1 MIGKEKCN
9 FLKGI
14 RKRMAEANGIP
25 YEPRECT
32 YEGDCTGTCPFCE
45 KEAADLMAELKK
57 REAEGVE
64 IEKGVFCIEDEEK
77 WIQPYEDQTKRIEDR
92 NRQTGWQALVNEY
105 TPPGGIVSSSKT
117 DPFNGPYNPLV
128 TEKELNEMLCFIH
141 EQEKP
146 LLGDVRFT
154 YSSLSDDEDETRV
167 LLQEEEEREQKR
179 KKIGIIRKLLANI
192 KRTKL
197 QGLIDEE

>member
-1 MIGKEKCN
+1 MVGKDKCE

-32 YEGDCTGTCPFCE
+32 YEGECTGTCSFCE
-45 KEAADLMAELKK
+45 KEAAELIEILKVKEAKGAIIETDDIGIEAIQSMQEQDLKSIDEGDNQIGSLMNTNKDTRQSTTPSDPFRGASNPLMSKKELS
-57 REAEGVE
+57 E
-64 IEKGVFCIEDEEK
+64 IESI
-77 WIQPYEDQTKRIEDR
+77 
-92 NRQTGWQALVNEY
+92 
-105 TPPGGIVSSSKT
+105 
-117 DPFNGPYNPLV
+117 
-128 TEKELNEMLCFIH
+128 IH

-146 LLGDVRFT
+146 LMGDIRFP
-154 YSSLSDDEDETRV
+154 YSNLSDDEEETRV

-179 KKIGIIRKLLANI
+179 KKMGILRKILASF
-192 KRTKL
+192 KRTGL

>member
-1 MIGKEKCN
+1 MAGKDKCE

-32 YEGDCTGTCPFCE
+32 YEGECTGTCPFCE
-45 KEAADLMAELKK
+45 KEAAELMEKLKEKEAKGAIIETDHIGIDAIQSMQIRSMDEGDNLKGSLMNTNKDTRHSTTPSDPFRGASNPLMSKKELS
-57 REAEGVE
+57 E
-64 IEKGVFCIEDEEK
+64 IESI
-77 WIQPYEDQTKRIEDR
+77 
-92 NRQTGWQALVNEY
+92 
-105 TPPGGIVSSSKT
+105 
-117 DPFNGPYNPLV
+117 
-128 TEKELNEMLCFIH
+128 IH

-146 LLGDVRFT
+146 LMGDIRFP
-154 YSSLSDDEDETRV
+154 YSNLSDAEEEMRV

-179 KKIGIIRKLLANI
+179 KKMGIIRKILASF
-192 KRTKL
+192 KRTGL

>member
-1 MIGKEKCN
+1 MVGKDKCE

-32 YEGDCTGTCPFCE
+32 YEGECTGTCPFCE
-45 KEAADLMAELKK
+45 KEAEELMEKLKEKEAKGAIIETDHIGIDVIQSMQKQDSKSIDEGDNLKGSLMNATNEDTRHSTTPSDPFRGASNPLMSKKELS
-57 REAEGVE
+57 E
-64 IEKGVFCIEDEEK
+64 IESI
-77 WIQPYEDQTKRIEDR
+77 
-92 NRQTGWQALVNEY
+92 
-105 TPPGGIVSSSKT
+105 
-117 DPFNGPYNPLV
+117 
-128 TEKELNEMLCFIH
+128 IH

-146 LLGDVRFT
+146 LMGDIGFP
-154 YSSLSDDEDETRV
+154 YSNLSDAEEEMRV

-179 KKIGIIRKLLANI
+179 KKTGIIRKILASL
-192 KRTKL
+192 KRTGL